1 MLSQSNEQERVLRKA
16 ATATLAVPII
26 AAIYVGALLRRSVLS
41 RLALALGV
49 SAVLGAGIIG
59 AGLPEVTTAT
69 PPSSPIVP
77 LTRAAFK
84 TVVATGA
91 SVTEAVAIEFTT
103 PMNKGSVAA
112 AVTVDPPTPVDLQWD
127 ATGELLTIVPQT
139 AWAPG
144 VFHTVSV
151 QAGALADTGQPL
163 SRPARAAFL
172 TRPPATASVAT
183 TTPVGRRAS
192 VETAFAI
199 DFSGDVDPT
208 SVPGAVRL
216 ETLTEGAPPVTGTVE
231 VSGPPNG
238 PASYAFVPTHA
249 LSPDTSYRLVIDGV
263 RDVDGLP
270 LEARSLAVRTVKAP
284 AVVRFRPQADARET
298 ARDAAISVRFTEPMN
313 RASTAKAFRVEVDGK
328 AIKGTISWAESDT
341 VLVFKPASALPYSTG
356 VVAKVLYS
364 ARSATGTPLGGSVRA
379 VFRTVDRPK
388 PAPAPRPAA
397 TRTGSGGGG
406 GGAAVGGGSWGAVE
420 TYYLG
425 LMNCTRT
432 GGSVTSGG
440 DCSSPG
446 GRNVAALRL
455 DSGISSQVARPY
467 ARLLATGGSCTHFIG
482 GNPGNRLAR
491 AGYSSYRWAEN
502 IGCRSGNASA
512 AVLGSHLFFQSEKS
526 YSGGHYVNLM
536 NPAFDRVGIGVWV
549 SSGRV
554 RLVVDF
560 YHP

>member
-1 MLSQSNEQERVLRKA
+1 M
-16 ATATLAVPII
+16 
-26 AAIYVGALLRRSVLS
+26 
-41 RLALALGV
+41 
-49 SAVLGAGIIG
+49 
-59 AGLPEVTTAT
+59 
-69 PPSSPIVP
+69 
-77 LTRAAFK
+77 
-84 TVVATGA
+84 
-91 SVTEAVAIEFTT
+91 
-103 PMNKGSVAA
+103 
-112 AVTVDPPTPVDLQWD
+112 
-127 ATGELLTIVPQT
+127 
-139 AWAPG
+139 
-144 VFHTVSV
+144 
-151 QAGALADTGQPL
+151 
-163 SRPARAAFL
+163 
-172 TRPPATASVAT
+172 
-183 TTPVGRRAS
+183 
-192 VETAFAI
+192 
-199 DFSGDVDPT
+199 
-208 SVPGAVRL
+208 
-216 ETLTEGAPPVTGTVE
+216 
-231 VSGPPNG
+231 
-238 PASYAFVPTHA
+238 
-249 LSPDTSYRLVIDGV
+249 

-379 VFRTVDRPK
+379 VFRTVDKPR

-397 TRTGSGGGG
+397 TRTGGGGGGG

-432 GGSVTSGG
+432 GGWVTSGG

-491 AGYSSYRWAEN
+491 AGYSELPLGREHRLSLGQRQRRRPRLAPLLPEREVVQRRPLRQPDEP
-502 IGCRSGNASA
+502 GLRSGR
-512 AVLGSHLFFQSEKS
+512 
-526 YSGGHYVNLM
+526 
-536 NPAFDRVGIGVWV
+536 DRRVGLVGPRPARGRLLPPLTARSGPTGPSAGWT
-549 SSGRV
+549 SS
-554 RLVVDF
+554 
-560 YHP
+560 PPASTIAT